1 MPEIRPIRTE
11 RDYEEALARVET
23 LVSASLDSAEGREL
37 DVLVGLGEAY
47 EDKHFPM
54 ECPSP
59 VAAIEFCMDQ
69 RGLGPRDLVPF
80 IGGSAEVS
88 QVLAGKRKITISM
101 ARALH
106 EELGIPAE
114 SLLGGSSMSSDDL

>member
-1 MPEIRPIRTE
+1 MHEIRPIRTE

-69 RGLGPRDLVPF
+69 RGLGPRDLVPY
-80 IGGSAEVS
+80 IGSSRKVSEVLS
-88 QVLAGKRKITISM
+88 GKRQITISM

>member
-80 IGGSAEVS
+80 IGSSAEVS